1 MNRGLNRF
9 EQASVAAA
17 AILTV
22 VAGGVD
28 LAGAP
33 NTAIFVLSGL
43 ALVSL
48 AWIVGVATEQLAES
62 SGPKVGGVL
71 NATFGNAAE
80 LIITI
85 FAIRA
90 GQLEVATASI
100 TGSILGNTLLV
111 LGASFLVGGLKNG
124 IQTFDQRI
132 AGMNASML
140 ALAVIGLGLPTA
152 FAAARG
158 TGSDTQ
164 TISDVTA
171 VILLGLYLLSL
182 VYYFRTGTGATS
194 HPQVPHLTARL
205 AMVLLLASTGAVA
218 VISDIF
224 VGTLEGVISDLGISA
239 AFLGLVIVP
248 IVGNIAE
255 NIVGIKIAYQNKMD
269 FSMVVSLGS
278 SLQVALGVA
287 PLLVF
292 ISLLTPHHFDLVFP
306 TIQVLALAAA
316 VTITALIAADGESNW
331 LGGRPADG
339 RLRNRGHVLLVPVS
353 HRDRTLFAV
362 VIGLAA
368 AAVGLK
374 AADIRGEFVFGAAS
388 VALIGL
394 AWLLGEATDQA
405 GNTAGPRVSALLNA
419 TFGNLPEVVIVILAI
434 NAGLD
439 DIARASIIGSVIGN
453 ILLILGLS
461 LVVGGWKNGVQSFN
475 ERVAGTN
482 SSMLILG
489 VAGLGFPTLFA
500 ALHSSD
506 SADVLSR
513 WTGAALL
520 VSYGA
525 YLVFSFSMPGQKFE
539 DEAGQARWSVTEA
552 VAALAVTAV
561 ATGDR
566 VGGARGLDQADGRA
580 AGCPA
585 GVRGADPHPVRRERG
600 RALLG
605 RPARVPEPRRLLDG
619 DRVRVRH
626 PDRPR
631 GERDRG
637 LRVDPARQRALARLR
652 PVPARGAGRRRPGRH
667 ARRPRRRD
675 ELARGPSA
683 ARDLPDRQRRRLAP
697 VSITGSG
704 TTAR

>member
-100 TGSILGNTLLV
+100 TGSILGT
-111 LGASFLVGGLKNG
+111 SFLVGGLKNG
-124 IQTFDQRI
+124 IQTFDQRV

-164 TISDVTA
+164 TISDITA

-218 VISDIF
+218 VISDVF
-224 VGTLEGVISDLGISA
+224 VGTLDGVISDLGISA

-255 NIVGIKIAYQNKMD
+255 NIVGIKIAYENKMD
-269 FSMVVSLGS
+269 FSMLVSLGS

-331 LGGRPADG
+331 LEGAQ
-339 RLRNRGHVLLVPVS
+339 LM
-353 HRDRTLFAV
+353 AV
-362 VIGLAA
+362 Y
-368 AAVGLK
+368 
-374 AADIRGEFVFGAAS
+374 
-388 VALIGL
+388 
-394 AWLLGEATDQA
+394 
-405 GNTAGPRVSALLNA
+405 
-419 TFGNLPEVVIVILAI
+419 AI
-434 NAGLD
+434 
-439 DIARASIIGSVIGN
+439 
-453 ILLILGLS
+453 
-461 LVVGGWKNGVQSFN
+461 
-475 ERVAGTN
+475 
-482 SSMLILG
+482 
-489 VAGLGFPTLFA
+489 
-500 ALHSSD
+500 
-506 SADVLSR
+506 
-513 WTGAALL
+513 
-520 VSYGA
+520 
-525 YLVFSFSMPGQKFE
+525 
-539 DEAGQARWSVTEA
+539 
-552 VAALAVTAV
+552 V
-561 ATGDR
+561 ATSFWY
-566 VGGARGLDQADGRA
+566 L
-580 AGCPA
+580 
-585 GVRGADPHPVRRERG
+585 
-600 RALLG
+600 
-605 RPARVPEPRRLLDG
+605 
-619 DRVRVRH
+619 
-626 PDRPR
+626 
-631 GERDRG
+631 
-637 LRVDPARQRALARLR
+637 
-652 PVPARGAGRRRPGRH
+652 
-667 ARRPRRRD
+667 
-675 ELARGPSA
+675 
-683 ARDLPDRQRRRLAP
+683 
-697 VSITGSG
+697 
-704 TTAR
+704 

>member
-43 ALVSL
+43 ALVAL

-218 VISDIF
+218 VISDVF

-331 LGGRPADG
+331 LEGAQ
-339 RLRNRGHVLLVPVS
+339 LM
-353 HRDRTLFAV
+353 AV
-362 VIGLAA
+362 Y
-368 AAVGLK
+368 
-374 AADIRGEFVFGAAS
+374 
-388 VALIGL
+388 
-394 AWLLGEATDQA
+394 
-405 GNTAGPRVSALLNA
+405 
-419 TFGNLPEVVIVILAI
+419 AI
-434 NAGLD
+434 
-439 DIARASIIGSVIGN
+439 
-453 ILLILGLS
+453 
-461 LVVGGWKNGVQSFN
+461 
-475 ERVAGTN
+475 
-482 SSMLILG
+482 
-489 VAGLGFPTLFA
+489 
-500 ALHSSD
+500 
-506 SADVLSR
+506 
-513 WTGAALL
+513 
-520 VSYGA
+520 
-525 YLVFSFSMPGQKFE
+525 
-539 DEAGQARWSVTEA
+539 
-552 VAALAVTAV
+552 V
-561 ATGDR
+561 ATSFWY
-566 VGGARGLDQADGRA
+566 L
-580 AGCPA
+580 
-585 GVRGADPHPVRRERG
+585 
-600 RALLG
+600 
-605 RPARVPEPRRLLDG
+605 
-619 DRVRVRH
+619 
-626 PDRPR
+626 
-631 GERDRG
+631 
-637 LRVDPARQRALARLR
+637 
-652 PVPARGAGRRRPGRH
+652 
-667 ARRPRRRD
+667 
-675 ELARGPSA
+675 
-683 ARDLPDRQRRRLAP
+683 
-697 VSITGSG
+697 
-704 TTAR
+704 

>member
-33 NTAIFVLSGL
+33 NTAIFLLSGL

-218 VISDIF
+218 VISDVF
-224 VGTLEGVISDLGISA
+224 VGTLDGVISDLGISA

-255 NIVGIKIAYQNKMD
+255 NIVGIKIAYENKMD
-269 FSMVVSLGS
+269 FSMLVSLGS

-331 LGGRPADG
+331 LEGAQ
-339 RLRNRGHVLLVPVS
+339 LM
-353 HRDRTLFAV
+353 AV
-362 VIGLAA
+362 Y
-368 AAVGLK
+368 
-374 AADIRGEFVFGAAS
+374 
-388 VALIGL
+388 
-394 AWLLGEATDQA
+394 
-405 GNTAGPRVSALLNA
+405 
-419 TFGNLPEVVIVILAI
+419 AI
-434 NAGLD
+434 
-439 DIARASIIGSVIGN
+439 
-453 ILLILGLS
+453 
-461 LVVGGWKNGVQSFN
+461 
-475 ERVAGTN
+475 
-482 SSMLILG
+482 
-489 VAGLGFPTLFA
+489 
-500 ALHSSD
+500 
-506 SADVLSR
+506 
-513 WTGAALL
+513 
-520 VSYGA
+520 
-525 YLVFSFSMPGQKFE
+525 
-539 DEAGQARWSVTEA
+539 
-552 VAALAVTAV
+552 V
-561 ATGDR
+561 ATSFWY
-566 VGGARGLDQADGRA
+566 L
-580 AGCPA
+580 
-585 GVRGADPHPVRRERG
+585 
-600 RALLG
+600 
-605 RPARVPEPRRLLDG
+605 
-619 DRVRVRH
+619 
-626 PDRPR
+626 
-631 GERDRG
+631 
-637 LRVDPARQRALARLR
+637 
-652 PVPARGAGRRRPGRH
+652 
-667 ARRPRRRD
+667 
-675 ELARGPSA
+675 
-683 ARDLPDRQRRRLAP
+683 
-697 VSITGSG
+697 
-704 TTAR
+704 